1 MREIAG
7 NKSSE
12 IYNKKRMQQTQQ
24 GVWKWTEKLIDLDQG
39 ELGGVVEEKTEE
51 KVRETLLVA
60 IMGRYI
66 WTREMTK

>member
-39 ELGGVVEEKTEE
+39 ELGGVVEEKTE
-51 KVRETLLVA
+51 KR
-60 IMGRYI
+60 
-66 WTREMTK
+66 